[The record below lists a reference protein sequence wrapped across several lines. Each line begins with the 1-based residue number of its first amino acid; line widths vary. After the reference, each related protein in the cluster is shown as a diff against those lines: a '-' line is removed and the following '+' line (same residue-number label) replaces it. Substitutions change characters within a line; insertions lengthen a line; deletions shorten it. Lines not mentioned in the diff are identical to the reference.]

1 MSTSNDLLKQLK
13 DALKDAYPTDS
24 ELITLVR
31 QLGTLEGIL
40 SSVILYHPDVHVTV
54 ERMVQYYEMYCS
66 IMMPSSLQNNEVAA

>member
-1 MSTSNDLLKQLK
+1 MNTSNDLLQRLRA
-13 DALKDAYPTDS
+13 ALKTAYPTEYPTDS

-54 ERMVQYYEMYCS
+54 ERIVQYYE
-66 IMMPSSLQNNEVAA
+66 ERKAA